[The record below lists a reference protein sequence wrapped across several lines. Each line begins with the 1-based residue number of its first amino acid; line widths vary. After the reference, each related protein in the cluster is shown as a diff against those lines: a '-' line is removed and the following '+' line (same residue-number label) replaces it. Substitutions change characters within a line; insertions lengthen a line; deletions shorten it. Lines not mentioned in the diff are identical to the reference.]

1 MQAVRQYDQSS
12 PFASVNGLV
21 LAGGLLMALA
31 VIITLFVAVEES
43 GGLDG
48 YPYFFLLPWIFGL
61 AIVLAT
67 PSAILF
73 YKGKF
78 TLVNPI
84 TFATW
89 TFLFPAFVFGGFFLA
104 GGWSQPYYL
113 SFIQDAET
121 TLPWTLIIVGLGFI
135 GLCVGYFL

>member
-31 VIITLFVAVEES
+31 VIVTLFVAVEEK
-43 GGLDG
+43 GGLFG
-48 YPYFFLLPWIFGL
+48 FSFFFLLPWIFGL

-73 YKGKF
+73 YKGQF
-78 TLVNPI
+78 TLVSPV

-89 TFLFPAFVFGGFFLA
+89 TFLFPAFVFGGFFLS

-113 SFIQDAET
+113 SFIQDAES
-121 TLPWTLIIVGLGFI
+121 TLPLTLIIVALGFA
-135 GLCVGYFL
+135 GL